1 MAFYHLTISFTLI
14 LVNILPVLNF
24 INRLFMERRFD
35 LDWLRVFAFAVLIF
49 YHIGMLYVADWGF
62 HYKSQ
67 YQSEFLQ
74 NIMLL
79 INRWRLPLLFFISGV
94 ASRYLLEKYSFIY
107 FAKART
113 WRLLLPLLFGVLV
126 IVPPQLYVEMTA
138 KGDLNINYWDFYNV
152 FFDIHNTLFADYK
165 SGILPHMDVNHLW
178 YLRELWC
185 FSLILILIHPML
197 SVAKI
202 DKNFDLIGNYLGF
215 SGVLILPIVFL
226 SVSALSIFPESAEG
240 IRIARGFTFFL
251 LGYVIWQRESCW
263 QPILKHRRCSLGL
276 ALTSYVGLLW
286 YYHTILS
293 SRTEPLDAIYEGI
306 ETTLLLANRWVWV
319 LAILGYAYA
328 YLNKPSSV
336 LRYLSRAVYPSY
348 LLHQSVL
355 IVAAF
360 SLSSLMLGYLLEVFW
375 VSVITLISCLASYEV
390 FKGIAIF
397 RPLLG
402 ISSQNSGAKISLIH
416 KIFELMGW
424 LLILTLGYLI
434 IF

>member
-1 MAFYHLTISFTLI
+1 MAVYHLTISVTLI
-14 LVNILPVLNF
+14 LVNILL
-24 INRLFMERRFD
+24 ILDYIKMHFMERRYD

-94 ASRYLLEKYSFIY
+94 ASRYLLEKYSFIH
-107 FAKART
+107 FTKVRT

-138 KGDLNINYWDFYNV
+138 KGDLDVNYWDFYSV
-152 FFDIHNTLFADYK
+152 FFDMHNTLFADYK

-185 FSLILILIHPML
+185 FSLILLFIHPIF
-197 SVAKI
+197 SIAKI
-202 DKNFDLIGNYLGF
+202 DNIFDLIGHHFGF
-215 SGVLILPIVFL
+215 SAILILPIIFL

-240 IRIARGFTFFL
+240 IRIARGFIFFL
-251 LGYVIWQRESCW
+251 LGYVVWQRESCW
-263 QPILKHRRCSLGL
+263 QPILKYRRCSLGL

-306 ETTLLLANRWVWV
+306 ETSLLLANRWVWV
-319 LAILGYAYA
+319 LAILGYGYA

-360 SLSSLMLGYLLEVFW
+360 SLSSLMLGFFLEVFW
-375 VSVITLISCLASYEV
+375 VSVITIIFCLVSYEV
-390 FKGIAIF
+390 FKRITIF
-397 RPLLG
+397 RPLVG
-402 ISSQNSGAKISLIH
+402 ISSQNSAAENSLIH
-416 KIFELMGW
+416 KIFGLMGW
-424 LLILTLGYLI
+424 LLILVLGYLI